1 MRILLSPPITFII
14 AFGIGLLL
22 YWLGRGMAPRTNMT
36 AAKGAPYACGEDAP
50 MQKAQIS
57 YKMFFSLAIFFTVM
71 HVAALVVTTLPAGG
85 TPLVLGLIYLAI
97 IVLSIFALVTR

>member
-1 MRILLSPPITFII
+1 VKILLSPPIVFLI
-14 AFGIGLLL
+14 AFAVGLLL
-22 YWLGRGMAPRTNMT
+22 YWLGRAMAPKTNMT
-36 AAKGAPYACGEDAP
+36 QAKGTPYACGEDAP

-85 TPLVLGLIYLAI
+85 SSMMLGIIYLAI
-97 IVLSIFALVTR
+97 IILSIFALVTR